1 MTSTHRT
8 HGTPKHPPIGS
19 LPLWG
24 RVGTPMKKADAFF
37 MGTRGG
43 GSKHTAPATNTP
55 YLFTYT

>member
-24 RVGTPMKKADAFF
+24 RAGVGA
-37 MGTRGG
+37 
-43 GSKHTAPATNTP
+43 ATNLF
-55 YLFTYT
+55 LFTYT